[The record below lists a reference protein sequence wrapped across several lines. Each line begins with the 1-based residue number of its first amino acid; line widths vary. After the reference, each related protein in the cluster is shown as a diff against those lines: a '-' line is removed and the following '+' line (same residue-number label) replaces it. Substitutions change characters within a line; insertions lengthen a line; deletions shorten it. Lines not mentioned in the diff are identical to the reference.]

1 MATLWIAVG
10 ISATGAAL
18 TIMGALSGSLPM
30 ALIGIAAAIA
40 PMAAWVL
47 WALTLWLLYSS
58 GKRT

>member
-1 MATLWIAVG
+1 MVALWIAVG

-30 ALIGIAAAIA
+30 ALIGIASAIA

-47 WALTLWLLYSS
+47 WGLMLWLLYRS